1 MNLPTRSNSLQTYQ
15 VVLYRRPLHPE
26 AFPLKARRNLSHG
39 QYELE
44 AWLMPAA
51 HILRYRYNGFCAC
64 ELVTDQD
71 GNLPV
76 DGAVITLP
84 CAGEQEYEHSFPS
97 ERVGYTFS
105 AQTETLSENLFVA
118 TYDEMVEF
126 SQETGSL
133 SHAWT
138 DADGGK
144 NLSILELQRLQ
155 REVHVQ
161 SFHLLANCGL
171 VLRTQTIFEH
181 H

>member
-1 MNLPTRSNSLQTYQ
+1 MNFPTRSNSLQTYQ
-15 VVLYRRPLHPE
+15 VILYRRPLHPE
-26 AFPLKARRNLSHG
+26 AFPLRARRGISHG

-51 HILRYRYNGFCAC
+51 HILRYRFAGFSAC

-76 DGAVITLP
+76 EGAVTTLP
-84 CAGEQEYEHSFPS
+84 CAGEQEYEHTFPS
-97 ERVGYTFS
+97 ERVNYTFS
-105 AQTETLSENLFVA
+105 AQTETLGDNLFSA

-126 SQETGSL
+126 IRETDSL

-138 DADGGK
+138 DPDGGK
-144 NLSILELQRLQ
+144 NLSILELQRLA
-155 REVHVQ
+155 REVHIQ
-161 SFHLLANCGL
+161 SFHLLASTGL

-181 H
+181 R